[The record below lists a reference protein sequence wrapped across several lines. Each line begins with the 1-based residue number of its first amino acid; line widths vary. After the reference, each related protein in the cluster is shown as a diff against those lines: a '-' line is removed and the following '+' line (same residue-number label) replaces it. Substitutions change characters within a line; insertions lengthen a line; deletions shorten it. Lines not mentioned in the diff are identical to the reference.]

1 MLLYWVAA
9 FFPNCDFSQIFS
21 IYVSLISPEVNY
33 IEMERKGGG
42 GELLHGLRV
51 NEPNKTGAHSAPA
64 RSTAKPTGI
73 SIKY

>member
-33 IEMERKGGG
+33 IEMERG

-51 NEPNKTGAHSAPA
+51 DEPNKTGVYSARA
-64 RSTAKPTGI
+64 RSTAKPAGI
-73 SIKY
+73 SLKY

>member
-1 MLLYWVAA
+1 MLLYWVVD

-21 IYVSLISPEVNY
+21 IYVSLISPEGNY
-33 IEMERKGGG
+33 IEMERGG

-51 NEPNKTGAHSAPA
+51 NEPNKTGAHSARA
-64 RSTAKPTGI
+64 RSTAKPAGI